1 MNERCGDD
9 RSKNSAQRTAN
20 SNESEKA
27 FALFGREQI
36 GHERPENRGGEKV
49 EHAYP
54 NEKGDIDPPLLS
66 RRHEAHED
74 EKDNEIKNEETV
86 GDRDEPAPWHA
97 GNDRGEERVRDNHG
111 EQNDREHPPQVFVI
125 IGADVIANRADNVIP
140 GEDDEEEHKADPERE
155 RRISPTCVTCSA
167 FVRFLASARNDMAV
181 MLSVSSTR

>member
-74 EKDNEIKNEETV
+74 EKDDEIKNEETV

-97 GNDRGEERVRDNHG
+97 GHDRREERVRDNHG
-111 EQNDREHPPQVFVI
+111 EQNDREHPPQVFEVAR
-125 IGADVIANRADNVIP
+125 ADVVANRADNVIP
-140 GEDDEEEHKADPERE
+140 GEDDEEEHKAEPER
-155 RRISPTCVTCSA
+155 A
-167 FVRFLASARNDMAV
+167 DFVRLNVDDFGKELFQYEIAGRLCETAIVLNGV
-181 MLSVSSTR
+181 